1 MKDLIR
7 KLLKEALISSID
19 KWKENTTDYGSVFG
33 TPICI
38 DDENG
43 NWFYVF
49 VGFTNKGGLSEFS
62 YAFELLNKDGSTIT
76 GLLTKRSDVAK
87 ILPDE
92 LKGKRMIMPII
103 IELTKMLLTKYK
115 PKIIYRV
122 TVENLTEY
130 SLLRYDEITNILV
143 NEFMY
148 KLTKKS
154 KDENG
159 NDFWF
164 MEMIDDSIDENNDSS
179 EYILVPTKEE
189 SVKLW
194 EDKIKSISHL
204 VKEEIKR
211 LNIKYN
217 VKP

>member
-1 MKDLIR
+1 M
-7 KLLKEALISSID
+7 
-19 KWKENTTDYGSVFG
+19 
-33 TPICI
+33 
-38 DDENG
+38 
-43 NWFYVF
+43 
-49 VGFTNKGGLSEFS
+49 SEFS

-164 MEMIDDSIDENNDSS
+164 MELIEDSIDENNDSS